1 MPAAAAPR
9 EVTVNTPS
17 SRNPDEET
25 LCRGPRALRGGRL
38 GGGCPPAPHAC
49 PTRRGQVP
57 PKGPPCELQE
67 PACDPGDRPA
77 RRCLRG
83 SAHGDL
89 AAGPALRSACEL
101 GGLPARSG
109 VTAGPGGANPKA
121 ASTRTPLCSQNR
133 VRPTRDPPSR
143 KPVLRGSS
151 SRLAG
156 NGTAVNERTEK
167 TESFKKPLCKF
178 VLNGCFERFCRGLI
192 ESPDAH
198 TSRGNRALCA
208 RWRVSHRCGRVP
220 WNGPWAGGQETNS
233 TCSGVSGKRLRL
245 QGLSSPACGARAWM
259 SRAPAAPSAAPRAV
273 CLRRSESRF
282 PHSRSAYEDQIKT
295 ARGRPWK
302 AGHSPSGQLVGGVEL
317 GALLHQRRGPP
328 RGPLRGPPRGPPG
341 GPRRP
346 TPVLTHGEFARW
358 FRMKGS
364 QLAFALGKVLQ
375 KTALQVNTM
384 KHQHSYESHASPSEN
399 QTTALPRTSVSLVYV
414 QCGLF
419 SSEADLHGSQPWLC
433 IL

>member
-1 MPAAAAPR
+1 MWGEGETDDSEGRSGQPPGSARTPRGASTVPASLSMPAAAARR

-67 PACDPGDRPA
+67 PACDPGDKPA
-77 RRCLRG
+77 RRRRRG

-151 SRLAG
+151 SSWQETELLLM
-156 NGTAVNERTEK
+156 NEL
-167 TESFKKPLCKF
+167 KKPNPLK
-178 VLNGCFERFCRGLI
+178 N
-192 ESPDAH
+192 
-198 TSRGNRALCA
+198 LCA
-208 RWRVSHRCGRVP
+208 
-220 WNGPWAGGQETNS
+220 
-233 TCSGVSGKRLRL
+233 
-245 QGLSSPACGARAWM
+245 SSC
-259 SRAPAAPSAAPRAV
+259 
-273 CLRRSESRF
+273 
-282 PHSRSAYEDQIKT
+282 
-295 ARGRPWK
+295 
-302 AGHSPSGQLVGGVEL
+302 
-317 GALLHQRRGPP
+317 
-328 RGPLRGPPRGPPG
+328 
-341 GPRRP
+341 
-346 TPVLTHGEFARW
+346 
-358 FRMKGS
+358 
-364 QLAFALGKVLQ
+364 
-375 KTALQVNTM
+375 
-384 KHQHSYESHASPSEN
+384 
-399 QTTALPRTSVSLVYV
+399 
-414 QCGLF
+414 
-419 SSEADLHGSQPWLC
+419 
-433 IL
+433 